1 MTKSLSKETTCCFNR
16 ASPSNKD
23 GFELSS
29 DCGPAMTDNF
39 IAFFY
44 RERLLVA
51 VVSMLIVASG
61 ILALARLNVDAFP
74 DVTPVQVEIDTD
86 AQGLAPQEVEQL
98 ITFPIENVMNGLSGV
113 VRVLSISKFG
123 LSVVTVYFR
132 DDIDIYF
139 ARQQVFEQLSLAKDR
154 IPAGFEPTMGPITT
168 GTGQIYL
175 YEIVG
180 RGKSNQELRTIQD
193 WIVKLQLRTVS
204 GVADV
209 LSFGGEVKQYQ
220 VIVDQQ
226 ALVNYNIPLKQLFS
240 TIQANNQNTGANFI
254 EHGDDQYIVR
264 GLGLVKDVE
273 DIKNMV
279 LDSRSGTPIRV
290 SDVAR
295 VEIGNEIRQGA
306 VTQDGRG
313 EVVTGIVLK
322 RINENTKQVIE
333 RIKEKVAEINKAL
346 PEGVSIVDY
355 YDQSELVDNSIHTV
369 VESLIEG
376 EALVLVILVLL
387 LGDFRSSLI
396 TAAAIPFCM
405 LVAFILM
412 WYSGLSANLT
422 SLGGLAISIGMM
434 VDATVVMVENIY
446 RHLEEHS
453 EHSTREAIL
462 VAAQEI
468 GRPMF
473 FAILIII
480 AVFLPVFTLQG
491 IEGKL
496 FKPLAYAVTFSM
508 IGSMLMALCIA
519 PMLCALW
526 LRLKKGEVRTNPI
539 IGFFKAI
546 YVPVLKWTIDHRYV
560 TLLVAAALIAW
571 SVAEG
576 FILGSEFLPTID
588 EGNMLVRATMPA
600 SISLSRAIEVSSQIE
615 KSLREFPEVETVVA
629 KIGRAELG
637 GDPESVSNDELYVRL
652 KRKGE
657 WTTATTKDELVD
669 AMRQRVEGFPGV
681 RFNFSQVIQ
690 TRNDELISGINAQ
703 IAVKVFGEDQDTLR
717 KLAEGIRDAISRVGG
732 VEDLAVEQSAGEE
745 HLEIVLDRDKL
756 ARYGLNITDVLDV
769 AKIAIGGDEATDV
782 LEGQRRFAIFV
793 RLNET
798 FRNQVEKLNDILVAA
813 PVGGRI
819 PLGQLATFRL
829 STGDSVVSRENSL
842 RRVVVMCNVKGR
854 DIGSFVHEAQAIVA
868 RDVQTPPGYFIT
880 WGGQFENEQQAVRRL
895 LIAIPI
901 SLLLVF
907 VLIYACFNS
916 LRNTLTIIFNIPIAL
931 VGSTTFLLISG
942 FPLSVPAIVGFIA
955 VFGIAVQNGMVM
967 VSYINKLRN
976 LGMDLHDAVIT
987 GASVRLRAELLS
999 ALIGSI
1005 SLIPFIISSGTGA
1018 EIEKPLAIVVVG
1030 GLVTRPIKI
1039 VILPMVYEWVERR
1052 AARRA
1057 ESATE

>member
-1 MTKSLSKETTCCFNR
+1 
-16 ASPSNKD
+16 
-23 GFELSS
+23 
-29 DCGPAMTDNF
+29 MTDNF

-51 VVSMLIVASG
+51 VVSMLIVAGG
-61 ILALARLNVDAFP
+61 ILALRRLNVDAFP
-74 DVTPVQVEIDTD
+74 DVTPVQVEIDTE
-86 AQGLAPQEVEQL
+86 AEGLAPEEIERQ
-98 ITFPIENVMNGLSGV
+98 ITFPIENEMNGIAGV
-113 VRVLSISKFG
+113 TRVQSESKFG
-123 LSVVTVYFR
+123 LSVVTVYFT
-132 DDIDIYF
+132 DDTDIYF
-139 ARQQVFEQLSLAKDR
+139 ARQQVFERLSAAKDS
-154 IPAGFEPTMGPITT
+154 IPSGFEPQMGPITT

-175 YEIVG
+175 YQIVG
-180 RGKSNQELRTIQD
+180 HGQSNQELRTIQD
-193 WIVKLQLRTVS
+193 WIVKLQLRTVP

-209 LSFGGEVKQYQ
+209 LSFGGDVKQYQ

-226 ALVNYNIPLKQLFS
+226 ALVSYNITLKSLFEA
-240 TIQANNQNTGANFI
+240 IQNNNQNTGANFI
-254 EHGDDQYIVR
+254 EHGDEQYVVR
-264 GLGLVKDVE
+264 GLGLVKDVA
-273 DIKNMV
+273 DIGNIV
-279 LDSRSGTPIRV
+279 LDSRNGTPIRV

-306 VTQDGRG
+306 VTKDGQG

-333 RIKEKVAEINKAL
+333 RVKEKVAEINKAL
-346 PEGVSIVDY
+346 PPGVTIVDY
-355 YDQSELVDNSIHTV
+355 YDQAELVDNSIHTV

-376 EALVLVILVLL
+376 EVLVLIILVLL
-387 LGDFRSSLI
+387 LGNFRSSFI

-412 WYSGLSANLT
+412 WYEGLSANLM

-446 RHLEEHS
+446 RHLEEHR

-508 IGSMLMALCIA
+508 IGSMLMALCVA

-526 LRLKKGEVRTNPI
+526 LRLKKGEVQTNPI
-539 IGFFKAI
+539 IRFFKGI
-546 YVPVLKWTIDHRYV
+546 YVPVLKWAIRHRYLAL
-560 TLLVAAALIAW
+560 TIAGLLLVW
-571 SVAEG
+571 SVVDV

-600 SISLSRAIEVSSQIE
+600 SISLPRAIEVSTQIE
-615 KSLREFPEVETVVA
+615 KELRQFPEVETVVA

-652 KRKGE
+652 KPKNQ
-657 WTTATTKDELVD
+657 WTTARTKDELVD
-669 AMRQRVEGFPGV
+669 AMRSRVESMPGV
-681 RFNFSQVIQ
+681 KFNFSQVIQ

-703 IAVKVFGEDQDTLR
+703 IAVKVFGEDQETLR
-717 KLAEGIRDAISRVGG
+717 KVGDNIREAMSHVRG
-732 VEDLAVEQSAGEE
+732 VEDLAVEQVAGEE
-745 HLEIVLDRDKL
+745 HLEVDVDRDKI
-756 ARYGLNITDVLDV
+756 ARYGLNIADVLEV
-769 AKIAIGGDEATDV
+769 TKIAVGGDSATDV

-793 RLNET
+793 RLKEDY
-798 FRNQVEKLNDILVAA
+798 RNQVEKLADILVAA

-819 PLGQLATFRL
+819 PLGQLATFTL
-829 STGDSVVSRENSL
+829 SSGDSVIDRENSL

-854 DIGSFVHEAQAIVA
+854 DIGSFVRDAQQAVA
-868 RDVQTPPGYFIT
+868 SQVVMPPGYFIT
-880 WGGQFENEQQAVRRL
+880 WGGQFENAQQAERRL

-907 VLIYACFNS
+907 VLIYSCFSS

-942 FPLSVPAIVGFIA
+942 FPLSVPALVGFIA
-955 VFGIAVQNGMVM
+955 VFGVAVQNGMVM

-976 LGMDLHDAVIT
+976 RGMELHDAVIT

-1039 VILPMVYEWVERR
+1039 V
-1052 AARRA
+1052 
-1057 ESATE
+1057 

>member
-1 MTKSLSKETTCCFNR
+1 
-16 ASPSNKD
+16 
-23 GFELSS
+23 
-29 DCGPAMTDNF
+29 MTDNF

-51 VVSMLIVASG
+51 VVSLLIVAGG
-61 ILALARLNVDAFP
+61 IFALSKLNVDAFP

-86 AQGLAPQEVEQL
+86 AEGLAPQEVEQL

-113 VRVLSISKFG
+113 ERVLSISKFG

-193 WIVKLQLRTVS
+193 WIVKLQLRTVP

-209 LSFGGEVKQYQ
+209 LSFGGDVKQYQ

-226 ALVNYNIPLKQLFS
+226 ALVNYNIPLKTLFS

-264 GLGLVKDVE
+264 GLGLVKDVQ
-273 DIKNMV
+273 DIKNIV
-279 LDSRSGTPIRV
+279 LDSRNGTPIRV

-306 VTQDGRG
+306 VTQDGNG

-322 RINENTKQVIE
+322 RINENTKQVID

-346 PEGVSIVDY
+346 PEGVRIIDY

-376 EALVLVILVLL
+376 EALVLLILVLL

-446 RHLEEHS
+446 RHLEEHR

-539 IGFFKAI
+539 IGFIKSI
-546 YVPVLKWTIDHRYV
+546 YVPVLKTAIAHNYATI
-560 TLLVAAALIAW
+560 TIAALLILL
-571 SVAEG
+571 SVADV

-600 SISLSRAIEVSSQIE
+600 SISLSRAIEVSTQIE
-615 KSLREFPEVETVVA
+615 KTLREFPEVETVVA

-652 KRKGE
+652 KPKGK
-657 WTTATTKDELVD
+657 WTTASTKDELVD
-669 AMRQRVEGFPGV
+669 AMRRRVEGFPGV
-681 RFNFSQVIQ
+681 KFNFSQVIQ

-703 IAVKVFGEDQDTLR
+703 IAVKVFGEDQDTLHR
-717 KLAEGIRDAISRVGG
+717 LADEIRDAMSKVRG
-732 VEDLAVEQSAGEE
+732 VEDLAVEQVAGEE
-745 HLEIVLDRDKL
+745 HLEIALDRDKL
-756 ARYGLNITDVLDV
+756 ARYGLNIQDVLDV

-793 RLNET
+793 RLSEN
-798 FRNQVEKLNDILVAA
+798 FRNQVDKLNDILVAA

-819 PLGQLATFRL
+819 PLGQLATFKL

-854 DIGSFVHEAQAIVA
+854 DIGSFVHDAQAFVA
-868 RDVQTPPGYFIT
+868 SDVQTPPGYFVT

-907 VLIYACFNS
+907 ILIYSCFNS

-955 VFGIAVQNGMVM
+955 VFGVAVQNGMVM
-967 VSYINKLRN
+967 VSYINKLRDG
-976 LGMDLHDAVIT
+976 GMGLHDAVIT

-1057 ESATE
+1057 EVSTE

>member
-1 MTKSLSKETTCCFNR
+1 M
-16 ASPSNKD
+16 
-23 GFELSS
+23 
-29 DCGPAMTDNF
+29 
-39 IAFFY
+39 
-44 RERLLVA
+44 
-51 VVSMLIVASG
+51 
-61 ILALARLNVDAFP
+61 
-74 DVTPVQVEIDTD
+74 
-86 AQGLAPQEVEQL
+86 
-98 ITFPIENVMNGLSGV
+98 
-113 VRVLSISKFG
+113 
-123 LSVVTVYFR
+123 
-132 DDIDIYF
+132 
-139 ARQQVFEQLSLAKDR
+139 
-154 IPAGFEPTMGPITT
+154 
-168 GTGQIYL
+168 
-175 YEIVG
+175 
-180 RGKSNQELRTIQD
+180 
-193 WIVKLQLRTVS
+193 
-204 GVADV
+204 
-209 LSFGGEVKQYQ
+209 
-220 VIVDQQ
+220 
-226 ALVNYNIPLKQLFS
+226 
-240 TIQANNQNTGANFI
+240 
-254 EHGDDQYIVR
+254 
-264 GLGLVKDVE
+264 
-273 DIKNMV
+273 

-290 SDVAR
+290 SDVAS

-306 VTQDGRG
+306 VTKDGQG
-313 EVVTGIVLK
+313 EIVTGIVLK

-333 RIKEKVAEINKAL
+333 RVKEKVAEINKAL

-376 EALVLVILVLL
+376 EALVLLILLLL

-412 WYSGLSANLT
+412 WYSGISANLT

-446 RHLEEHS
+446 RHLEEHR

-473 FAILIII
+473 FAILIIV

-519 PMLCALW
+519 PMLCAMW
-526 LRLKKGEVRTNPI
+526 LRLKRGEPRANPI
-539 IGFFKAI
+539 IKFIKGI
-546 YVPVLKWTIDHRYV
+546 YVPVLKWTIAHRYV
-560 TLLVAAALIAW
+560 TILIAIGLIAW

-600 SISLSRAIEVSSQIE
+600 SISLARAIEVSSQIE

-637 GDPESVSNDELYVRL
+637 GDPESVSNDEMYVRL
-652 KRKGE
+652 KPKGQ
-657 WTTATTKDELVD
+657 WTTAKTKDELVD
-669 AMRQRVEGFPGV
+669 AMRRRVEGFPGV
-681 RFNFSQVIQ
+681 KFNFSQVIQ

-703 IAVKVFGEDQDTLR
+703 IAVKVFGEDQETLTHV
-717 KLAEGIRDAISRVGG
+717 AEAIRQAMSGIRG
-732 VEDLAVEQSAGEE
+732 VEDLAVEQVAGEE
-745 HLEIVLDRDKL
+745 HLEIALDRDQM
-756 ARYGLNITDVLDV
+756 ARYGLNIADVLEV
-769 AKIAIGGDEATDV
+769 VKIAIGGDEATDV

-793 RLNET
+793 RLQED
-798 FRNQVEKLNDILVAA
+798 FRNQVEKLNNILIAA
-813 PVGGRI
+813 PVGGRV
-819 PLGQLATFRL
+819 PLGQLARLRL
-829 STGDSVVSRENSL
+829 SSGESIVSRENSL
-842 RRVVVMCNVKGR
+842 RRIVVMCNVKGR
-854 DIGSFVHEAQAIVA
+854 DIGSFVHDAQQMVA
-868 RDVQTPPGYFIT
+868 NQVKTPPGYFIT

-955 VFGIAVQNGMVM
+955 VFGVAVQNGMVM
-967 VSYINKLRN
+967 VSYINKLRDG
-976 LGMDLHDAVIT
+976 GMSLNAAVIT

-1030 GLVTRPIKI
+1030 GLVTRPLKI

-1057 ESATE
+1057 EDTAE

>member
-1 MTKSLSKETTCCFNR
+1 
-16 ASPSNKD
+16 
-23 GFELSS
+23 
-29 DCGPAMTDNF
+29 MTDNF

-51 VVSMLIVASG
+51 VVSMLIVAGG
-61 ILALARLNVDAFP
+61 ILALRRLNVDAFP
-74 DVTPVQVEIDTD
+74 DVTPVQVEIDTE
-86 AQGLAPQEVEQL
+86 AEGLAPEEIERQ
-98 ITFPIENVMNGLSGV
+98 ITFPIENEMNGIAGV
-113 VRVLSISKFG
+113 TRVLSESKFG
-123 LSVVTVYFR
+123 LSVVTVYFT
-132 DDIDIYF
+132 DDTDIYF
-139 ARQQVFEQLSLAKDR
+139 ARAQVFERLSAAKDS
-154 IPAGFEPTMGPITT
+154 IPAGFEPQMGPITT

-175 YEIVG
+175 YQIVG
-180 RGKSNQELRTIQD
+180 HGQSNQELRTIQD
-193 WIVKLQLRTVS
+193 WIVKLQLRTVP

-209 LSFGGEVKQYQ
+209 LSFGGDVKQYQ

-226 ALVNYNIPLKQLFS
+226 AMVSYNITLKSLFEA
-240 TIQANNQNTGANFI
+240 IQNNNQNTGANFI
-254 EHGDDQYIVR
+254 EHGDEQYVVR

-273 DIKNMV
+273 DIGNIV
-279 LDSRSGTPIRV
+279 LDSRNGTPIKV

-306 VTQDGRG
+306 VTKDGQG

-333 RIKEKVAEINKAL
+333 RVKEKVAEINKAL
-346 PEGVSIVDY
+346 PPGVSIVDY
-355 YDQSELVDNSIHTV
+355 YDQAELVDNSVHTV

-376 EALVLVILVLL
+376 EVLVLIILVLL
-387 LGDFRSSLI
+387 LGNFRSSFI

-412 WYSGLSANLT
+412 WYEGLSANLM

-446 RHLEEHS
+446 RHLEEHR

-526 LRLKKGEVRTNPI
+526 LRLKKGEARPNPI
-539 IGFFKAI
+539 IRFFKGI
-546 YVPVLKWTIDHRYV
+546 YVPVLQWAIRHRYL
-560 TLLVAAALIAW
+560 TLAIAGLLLVW
-571 SVAEG
+571 SFADI

-600 SISLSRAIEVSSQIE
+600 SISLPRAIDISTQIE
-615 KSLREFPEVETVVA
+615 KTLRQFPEVETVVA

-652 KRKGE
+652 KPKSQ
-657 WTTATTKDELVD
+657 WTTAKTKDELVD
-669 AMRQRVEGFPGV
+669 AMRSKVESMPGV
-681 RFNFSQVIQ
+681 KFNFSQVIQ

-703 IAVKVFGEDQDTLR
+703 IAVKIFGEDQDTLR
-717 KLAEGIRDAISRVGG
+717 KLADGVHDAMSHIRG
-732 VEDLAVEQSAGEE
+732 VEDLAVEQVAGEE
-745 HLEIVLDRDKL
+745 HLEVDIDRDKI
-756 ARYGLNITDVLDV
+756 ARYGLNIADVLEGI
-769 AKIAIGGDEATDV
+769 KIAIGGDEATQV

-793 RLNET
+793 RLKEDY
-798 FRNQVEKLNDILVAA
+798 RNQVDKLGDILIAA

-819 PLGQLATFRL
+819 PLGQLATFKL
-829 STGDSVVSRENSL
+829 SSGDSVIDRENSL

-854 DIGSFVHEAQAIVA
+854 DIGSFVRDAQQAVGLQ
-868 RDVQTPPGYFIT
+868 VTTPPGYFIT
-880 WGGQFENEQQAVRRL
+880 WGGQFENAQQAERRL

-907 VLIYACFNS
+907 VLIYSCFSS

-955 VFGIAVQNGMVM
+955 VFGVAVQNGMVM
-967 VSYINKLRN
+967 VSYINKLRDR
-976 LGMDLHDAVIT
+976 GMELREAVIT

-1052 AARRA
+1052 AARIA
-1057 ESATE
+1057 EPAAETAEA

>member
-1 MTKSLSKETTCCFNR
+1 
-16 ASPSNKD
+16 
-23 GFELSS
+23 
-29 DCGPAMTDNF
+29 MTDNF

-51 VVSMLIVASG
+51 VVSMLIMAGG
-61 ILALARLNVDAFP
+61 ILALSRLNVDAFP
-74 DVTPVQVEIDTD
+74 DVTPVQVEIDTEG
-86 AQGLAPQEVEQL
+86 QGLAPQEVEQL
-98 ITFPIENVMNGLSGV
+98 ITFPIENVMNGIPGV
-113 VRVLSISKFG
+113 VRVQSISKFG

-132 DDIDIYF
+132 DDVDVYF
-139 ARQQVFEQLSLAKDR
+139 ARQQVFERLSLAKDR
-154 IPAGFEPTMGPITT
+154 IPAGFEPGMGPITT
-168 GTGQIYL
+168 GTGQVYL
-175 YEIVG
+175 YQIVG
-180 RGKSNQELRTIQD
+180 KGKSIQELRTIQD
-193 WIVKLQLRTVS
+193 WIVKLQLRTVP

-209 LSFGGEVKQYQ
+209 LSFGGDVKQYH
-220 VIVDQQ
+220 VTVDQQ
-226 ALVNYNIPLKQLFS
+226 ALVNYNIPLKTLFEA
-240 TIQANNQNTGANFI
+240 IQNNNQNAGANFI
-254 EHGDDQYIVR
+254 EHGDEQYVVR
-264 GLGLVKDVE
+264 GLGLVKDIE
-273 DIKNMV
+273 DIKNIV
-279 LDSRSGTPIRV
+279 LDSRNGTPIRV
-290 SDVAR
+290 SDVAQ
-295 VEIGNEIRQGA
+295 VEVGNELRQGA
-306 VTQDGRG
+306 VTKDGQG

-333 RIKEKVAEINKAL
+333 RIKDKVSQINKAL

-369 VESLIEG
+369 VKSLIEG
-376 EALVLVILVLL
+376 EVLVLLILFLL
-387 LGDFRSSLI
+387 LGDFRGSLI

-446 RHLEEHS
+446 RHLEEHR
-453 EHSTREAIL
+453 EHSMREAIL

-473 FAILIII
+473 FAILIVI

-491 IEGKL
+491 VEGKL

-508 IGSMLMALCIA
+508 IGSMLMALCVA

-526 LRLKKGEVRTNPI
+526 LKLKKGDVRTNPI
-539 IGFFKAI
+539 VGFFKGI
-546 YVPVLKWTIDHRYV
+546 YVPVLKWTIAHRYL
-560 TLLVAAALIAW
+560 TLVLAGALLTW
-571 SVAEG
+571 SVAEV

-600 SISLSRAIEVSSQIE
+600 SISLPRAIEVSTQIE
-615 KSLREFPEVETVVA
+615 KSLSEFPEVETVVA

-637 GDPESVSNDELYVRL
+637 GDPESVSNDEMYVRL
-652 KRKGE
+652 KPKDQ
-657 WTTATTKDELVD
+657 WTTAKTKDELVD
-669 AMRQRVEGFPGV
+669 AMRHRVEGFPGV
-681 RFNFSQVIQ
+681 EFNFSQVIQ
-690 TRNDELISGINAQ
+690 TRNDELLSGINAQ
-703 IAVKVFGEDQDTLR
+703 IAVKVFGEDQDTLMR
-717 KLAEGIRDAISRVGG
+717 VADGIREAMSHVRG
-732 VEDLAVEQSAGEE
+732 VKDLAVEQVEGEE
-745 HLEIVLDRDKL
+745 HLEISLDRDKL
-756 ARYGLNITDVLDV
+756 ARYGLNIADVLEV

-782 LEGQRRFAIFV
+782 LEGQRHFAIFV
-793 RLNET
+793 RLKQDY
-798 FRNQVEKLNDILVAA
+798 RNQVQKLNDILISA
-813 PVGGRI
+813 PVGGSL
-819 PLGQLATFRL
+819 PLGQLGTFKL
-829 STGDSVVSRENSL
+829 SSGDAVVSREDAL
-842 RRVVVMCNVKGR
+842 RRVVVKCNVTGR
-854 DIGSFVHEAQAIVA
+854 DIGGFVHEAQAAVA
-868 RDVQTPPGYFIT
+868 NRVKTPPGYFIT
-880 WGGQFENEQQAVRRL
+880 WGGQFENAQQATRRL

-907 VLIYACFNS
+907 VLIYACFSS

-967 VSYINKLRN
+967 VSYINKLRAKGVE
-976 LGMDLHDAVIT
+976 LQEAVIT

-1039 VILPMVYEWVERR
+1039 VMLPMVYEWVERR
-1052 AARRA
+1052 AERRA
-1057 ESATE
+1057 ARTAEQLIS

>member
-1 MTKSLSKETTCCFNR
+1 
-16 ASPSNKD
+16 
-23 GFELSS
+23 
-29 DCGPAMTDNF
+29 MTDNF

-51 VVSMLIVASG
+51 VVSMLIVAGG
-61 ILALARLNVDAFP
+61 ILALRRLNVDAFP
-74 DVTPVQVEIDTD
+74 DVTPVQVEIDTE
-86 AQGLAPQEVEQL
+86 AEGLAPEEIEQQ
-98 ITFPIENVMNGLSGV
+98 ITFPIENEMNGIAGV
-113 VRVLSISKFG
+113 TRVQSESKFG
-123 LSVVTVYFR
+123 LSVVTVYFT
-132 DDIDIYF
+132 DDTDIYF
-139 ARQQVFEQLSLAKDR
+139 ARQQVFERLSAAKDS
-154 IPAGFEPTMGPITT
+154 IPSGFEPQMGPITT

-175 YEIVG
+175 YQIVG
-180 RGKSNQELRTIQD
+180 HGQSNQELRTIQD
-193 WIVKLQLRTVS
+193 WIVKLQLRTVP

-209 LSFGGEVKQYQ
+209 LSFGGDVKQYQ
-220 VIVDQQ
+220 VIVDQP
-226 ALVNYNIPLKQLFS
+226 ALVSYNITLKTLFEA
-240 TIQANNQNTGANFI
+240 IQSNNQNTGANFI
-254 EHGDDQYIVR
+254 EHGDQQYVVR
-264 GLGLVKDVE
+264 GLGLVKDVA
-273 DIKNMV
+273 DIGNIV
-279 LDSRSGTPIRV
+279 LDSRKGTPIRV

-306 VTQDGRG
+306 VTKDGQG

-333 RIKEKVAEINKAL
+333 RVKEKVAEINKAL
-346 PEGVSIVDY
+346 PPGVTIVDY
-355 YDQSELVDNSIHTV
+355 YDQAELVDNSVHTV

-376 EALVLVILVLL
+376 EVLVLVILLLL
-387 LGDFRSSLI
+387 LGNFRSSFI

-412 WYSGLSANLT
+412 WYEGLSANLM

-446 RHLEEHS
+446 RHLEEHR

-539 IGFFKAI
+539 IGFFKGI
-546 YVPVLKWTIDHRYV
+546 YVPVLKWAIRHRYLALAFAGL
-560 TLLVAAALIAW
+560 LLVW
-571 SVAEG
+571 SVADI

-600 SISLSRAIEVSSQIE
+600 SISLPRAIEVSSQIE
-615 KSLREFPEVETVVA
+615 KTLRQFPEVETVVA

-652 KRKGE
+652 KPKNQ
-657 WTTATTKDELVD
+657 WTTARTKDELVD
-669 AMRQRVEGFPGV
+669 AMRSRVETMPGV
-681 RFNFSQVIQ
+681 KFNFSQVIQ

-703 IAVKVFGEDQDTLR
+703 IAVKIFGEDQETLR
-717 KLAEGIRDAISRVGG
+717 KLAENIRAAMANIRG
-732 VEDLAVEQSAGEE
+732 VEDLAVEQVAGEE
-745 HLEIVLDRDKL
+745 HLEIDIDRDTI
-756 ARYGLNITDVLDV
+756 ARYGLNIADVLEV
-769 AKIAIGGDEATDV
+769 TKIAIGGDSATDV

-793 RLNET
+793 RLQDDY
-798 FRNQVEKLNDILVAA
+798 RNQVDKLAGILVAA

-819 PLGQLATFRL
+819 PLGELATFKL
-829 STGDSVVSRENSL
+829 SSGDSVIDRENSL

-854 DIGSFVHEAQAIVA
+854 DIGSFVRDAQQAVA
-868 RDVQTPPGYFIT
+868 LQVTTPAGYFIT
-880 WGGQFENEQQAVRRL
+880 WGGQFENAQQAERRL

-907 VLIYACFNS
+907 VLIYACFGS

-955 VFGIAVQNGMVM
+955 VFGVAVQNGMVM
-967 VSYINKLRN
+967 VSYINKLRSR
-976 LGMDLHDAVIT
+976 GMELREAVIT

-1030 GLVTRPIKI
+1030 GLLTRPIKI

-1052 AARRA
+1052 AARSEELELEA
-1057 ESATE
+1057 EA

>member
-1 MTKSLSKETTCCFNR
+1 
-16 ASPSNKD
+16 
-23 GFELSS
+23 
-29 DCGPAMTDNF
+29 MTDNF

-51 VVSMLIVASG
+51 VVSMLIVAGG
-61 ILALARLNVDAFP
+61 ILALRRLNVDAFP

-86 AQGLAPQEVEQL
+86 SQGLAPQEVEQL
-98 ITFPIENVMNGLSGV
+98 ITFPIENVMNGISGV
-113 VRVLSISKFG
+113 TRVESISKFG
-123 LSVVTVYFR
+123 LSVVTVYFS
-132 DDIDIYF
+132 DDTDIYF
-139 ARQQVFEQLSLAKDR
+139 ARQQVFERLADAKDH
-154 IPAGFEPTMGPITT
+154 IPAGFEPQMGPITT

-175 YEIVG
+175 YQIVG
-180 RGKSNQELRTIQD
+180 RGKSNQELRTLQD
-193 WIVKLQLRTVS
+193 WVVKLQLRTVP

-209 LSFGGEVKQYQ
+209 LDFGGDVKQYH
-220 VIVDQQ
+220 VIADQQ
-226 ALVNYNIPLKQLFS
+226 ALVNYNIPLKSLFDA
-240 TIQANNQNTGANFI
+240 IQNNNQNTGANFI
-254 EHGDDQYIVR
+254 EHGDEQYVVR
-264 GLGLVKDVE
+264 GIGLVKDIE
-273 DIKNMV
+273 DIKNIV
-279 LDSRSGTPIRV
+279 LDSRGGTPIRV
-290 SDVAR
+290 SDVAK
-295 VEIGNEIRQGA
+295 VEIGSELRQGA
-306 VTQDGRG
+306 VTKDGKG

-322 RINENTKQVIE
+322 RVNENTKQVIE
-333 RIKEKVAEINKAL
+333 RIKEKVVEINKAL
-346 PEGVSIVDY
+346 PEGVQIVDF
-355 YDQSELVDNSIHTV
+355 YDQAELVDNSIRTV

-376 EALVLVILVLL
+376 EALVLLILVLL

-412 WYSGLSANLT
+412 WYSGLSANLM

-446 RHLEEHS
+446 RHLEEHR
-453 EHSTREAIL
+453 EHSTRAAIL

-508 IGSMLMALCIA
+508 IGSMVMALGIA

-526 LRLKKGEVRTNPI
+526 LRLKRGEVRQNRI
-539 IGFFKAI
+539 IGFFKGI
-546 YVPVLKWTIDHRYV
+546 YVPVLKWAIRHRYIALTIAV
-560 TLLVAAALIAW
+560 LLLVWTAAD
-571 SVAEG
+571 
-576 FILGSEFLPTID
+576 FYILGSEFLPTID

-600 SISLSRAIEVSSQIE
+600 SISLTRAMDVSAQIE
-615 KSLREFPEVETVVA
+615 KKLLEFPEVETVVA
-629 KIGRAELG
+629 KIGRADLG

-652 KRKGE
+652 KPKSQ
-657 WTTATTKDELVD
+657 WTTAKTKDELVD
-669 AMRQRVEGFPGV
+669 AMRHRVEGFPGV
-681 RFNFSQVIQ
+681 QFNFSQVIQ

-703 IAVKVFGEDQDTLR
+703 IAVKIFGEDQE
-717 KLAEGIRDAISRVGG
+717 KLHDVAEQIREAMSHTRG
-732 VEDLAVEQSAGEE
+732 VEDLAVEQVAGEE
-745 HLEIVLDRDKL
+745 HLEIELDRDQI
-756 ARYGLNITDVLDV
+756 ARYGLNIADVLEV
-769 AKIAIGGDEATDV
+769 VKIAIGGDEATDV

-793 RLNET
+793 RLKEDY
-798 FRNQVEKLNDILVAA
+798 RNQVDKLKDILIAA

-819 PLGQLATFRL
+819 PLGQLATLKL
-829 STGDSVVSRENSL
+829 SSGDSVIDRENSL
-842 RRVVVMCNVKGR
+842 RRIVVKCNVKGR
-854 DIGSFVHEAQAIVA
+854 DIGGFVHDAQALVA
-868 RDVQTPPGYFIT
+868 AQVKLPPGYFIT
-880 WGGQFENEQQAVRRL
+880 WGGQFENAQQASRRL

-901 SLLLVF
+901 ALLLVF
-907 VLIYACFNS
+907 VLIYACFGS
-916 LRNTLTIIFNIPIAL
+916 LRNTLTIIFNIPIAM
-931 VGSTTFLLISG
+931 VGSTAFLLISG
-942 FPLSVPAIVGFIA
+942 FPLSVPALVGFIA

-967 VSYINKLRN
+967 VSYINKLRDK
-976 LGMDLHDAVIT
+976 GMELHEAVIT

-1039 VILPMVYEWVERR
+1039 VILPMVYEWVERG

-1057 ESATE
+1057 ARQNAQSAEAALE

>member
-1 MTKSLSKETTCCFNR
+1 
-16 ASPSNKD
+16 
-23 GFELSS
+23 
-29 DCGPAMTDNF
+29 MTDNL

-44 RERLLVA
+44 RERLIVT
-51 VVSMLIVASG
+51 VVTMLIIAGG
-61 ILALARLNVDAFP
+61 ILALERLNVDAFP
-74 DVTPVQVEIDTD
+74 DVTPVQVEIDTE
-86 AQGLAPQEVEQL
+86 AQGMAPQEVEQL
-98 ITFPIENVMNGLSGV
+98 ITFPIENEMNGISGV
-113 VRVLSISKFG
+113 VRVESESKFG
-123 LSVVTVYFR
+123 LSVVTCFFS
-132 DDIDIYF
+132 DDTDIYF
-139 ARQQVFEQLSLAKDR
+139 ARQQVFERLSSAKEH
-154 IPAGFEPTMGPITT
+154 IPEGFEPEMGPITT

-175 YEIVG
+175 YQIVG
-180 RGKSNQELRTIQD
+180 KGLSNQELRTIQD
-193 WIVKLQLRTVS
+193 WVVKLQLRTVT

-209 LSFGGEVKQYQ
+209 LSFGGDVKQYQ

-226 ALVNYNIPLKQLFS
+226 ALVNYNITLKALFEA
-240 TIQANNQNTGANFI
+240 IQANNQNTGANFI
-254 EHGDDQYIVR
+254 EHGDQQYVVR
-264 GLGLVKDVE
+264 GLGLVKDIA
-273 DIKNMV
+273 DINNIV
-279 LDSRSGTPIRV
+279 LDSRNGTPIRV
-290 SDVAR
+290 SDVAT
-295 VEIGNEIRQGA
+295 VQVGNEIRQGA
-306 VTQDGRG
+306 VTKDGQG

-333 RIKEKVAEINKAL
+333 RIKEKVTEINKTL
-346 PEGVSIVDY
+346 PPGVTIVDF
-355 YDQSELVDNSIHTV
+355 YDQAELVDNSVHTV

-376 EALVLVILVLL
+376 ELLVLVILVLL

-412 WYSGLSANLT
+412 WYAGVSANLT

-446 RHLEEHS
+446 RHLEEHR
-453 EHSTREAIL
+453 EHSMQAAIL

-473 FAILIII
+473 FAILIVI

-496 FKPLAYAVTFSM
+496 FKPLAYAVVFSM

-526 LRLKKGEVRTNPI
+526 LRLKKGKVRSNPI
-539 IGFFKAI
+539 IGFFKRI
-546 YVPVLKWTIDHRYV
+546 YIPVLKWAIAHRYIAL
-560 TLLVAAALIAW
+560 TIAAGLIVW
-571 SVAEG
+571 SVADVY
-576 FILGSEFLPTID
+576 ILGSEFLPTID

-600 SISLSRAIEVSSQIE
+600 SISLPRAIEISTQIE
-615 KSLREFPEVETVVA
+615 KTLKEFPEVETVVA

-652 KRKGE
+652 KPKSQ
-657 WTTATTKDELVD
+657 WTTAKTKDALVD
-669 AMRQRVEGFPGV
+669 AMRRRVEGFPGV
-681 RFNFSQVIQ
+681 EFNFSQVIE

-703 IAVKVFGEDQDTLR
+703 IAVKIFGEEQDTLR
-717 KLAEGIRDAISRVGG
+717 QVADQVRDAMSNVRG
-732 VEDLAVEQSAGEE
+732 VKDLAVEQVAGEE
-745 HLEIVLDRDKL
+745 HLEIELDRDQI
-756 ARYGLNITDVLDV
+756 ARYGLNISDVLEV

-793 RLNET
+793 RLKEDY
-798 FRNQVEKLNDILVAA
+798 RKEVEKLSDILIAA

-819 PLGQLATFRL
+819 PLGQIAKFHL
-829 STGDSVVSRENSL
+829 SSGDAVVSRENSL
-842 RRVVVMCNVKGR
+842 RRVVVMCNVNGR
-854 DIGSFVHEAQAIVA
+854 DIGSFVHDAQNAVA
-868 RDVQTPPGYFIT
+868 AKVKMPTGYFIT
-880 WGGQFENEQQAVRRL
+880 WGGQFENQQKAVRRL

-907 VLIYACFNS
+907 FLIYSCFNS
-916 LRNTLTIIFNIPIAL
+916 LRNTLTIIFNIPIAM
-931 VGSTTFLLISG
+931 VGSTMFLLISG

-955 VFGIAVQNGMVM
+955 VFGVAVQNGMVM
-967 VSYINKLRN
+967 VSYINKLRS
-976 LGMDLHDAVIT
+976 LGMGLDEAVIK

-1005 SLIPFIISSGTGA
+1005 SLVPFIISSGTGA

-1039 VILPMVYEWVERR
+1039 VILPMVYQWVESR
-1052 AARRA
+1052 AARRKSLPVS
-1057 ESATE
+1057 ESPIDDEPPVESESP

>member
-1 MTKSLSKETTCCFNR
+1 MI
-16 ASPSNKD
+16 
-23 GFELSS
+23 
-29 DCGPAMTDNF
+29 DNL

-51 VVSMLIVASG
+51 VVSMLIVG
-61 ILALARLNVDAFP
+61 GGVVALRNLNVDAFP
-74 DVTPVQVEIDTD
+74 DVTPVQVEIDTE

-98 ITFPIENVMNGLSGV
+98 ITFPIENVMNGISGV
-113 VRVLSISKFG
+113 VRVQSVSKFG

-139 ARQQVFEQLSLAKDR
+139 GRQQVFERLALAKDR
-154 IPAGFEPTMGPITT
+154 VPAGFEPEMGPITT

-175 YEIVG
+175 YEITG
-180 RGKSNQELRTIQD
+180 RGKTIQELRTIQD
-193 WIVKLQLRTVS
+193 WIVKLQLRTVP

-209 LSFGGEVKQYQ
+209 LSFGGQVKQYH

-226 ALVNYNIPLKQLFS
+226 ALVNYNIPIKSIFEA
-240 TIQANNQNTGANFI
+240 IQANNQNTGANFI

-273 DIKNMV
+273 DIKNVV
-279 LDSRSGTPIRV
+279 LDSRNGTPIRV
-290 SDVAR
+290 SDVAS
-295 VEIGNEIRQGA
+295 VEIGSEIRQGA
-306 VTQDGRG
+306 VTKDGNG

-333 RIKEKVAEINKAL
+333 RIKEKVVEINKAL
-346 PEGVSIVDY
+346 PEGVSVVDY
-355 YDQSELVDNSIHTV
+355 YDQSELVDHSIHTV

-376 EALVLVILVLL
+376 EALVLLILVLL

-446 RHLEEHS
+446 RHLEEHR
-453 EHSTREAIL
+453 EHSMREAIL

-473 FAILIII
+473 FAILIVI

-491 IEGKL
+491 VEGKL

-526 LRLKKGEVRTNPI
+526 LRLKKGEPRKNPI
-539 IGFFKAI
+539 IGFFKGI
-546 YVPVLKWTIDHRYV
+546 YVPVLKWTIAHRYITILIAV
-560 TLLVAAALIAW
+560 ALIAW

-600 SISLSRAIEVSSQIE
+600 SISLSRAIEVSTQIE
-615 KSLREFPEVETVVA
+615 RAFKEFPEVETVVA

-637 GDPESVSNDELYVRL
+637 GDPESVSNDELYIRL
-652 KRKGE
+652 KPKKD
-657 WTTATTKDELVD
+657 WTTASTKDDLVD
-669 AMRQRVEGFPGV
+669 AMRRRVEGFPGV

-703 IAVKVFGEDQDTLR
+703 IAVKVFGEDREVLR
-717 KLAEGIRDAISRVGG
+717 RLTDEIRSAMSGIRG
-732 VEDLAVEQSAGEE
+732 VEDLAIEQVAGEE
-745 HLEIVLDRDKL
+745 HLEIVLDRDRI
-756 ARYGLNITDVLDV
+756 ARYGLNITDVLE
-769 AKIAIGGDEATDV
+769 AIKIAIGGDEATDV
-782 LEGQRRFAIFV
+782 LEGQRRFAVFV
-793 RLNET
+793 RMTER
-798 FRNQVEKLNDILVAA
+798 FRDQIDKLGSILIADPVAGS
-813 PVGGRI
+813 V
-819 PLGQLATFRL
+819 PLGQLASFNL
-829 STGDSVVSRENSL
+829 SSGDSVISRENSL
-842 RRVVVMCNVKGR
+842 RRVVVMCNVAGR
-854 DIGSFVHEAQAIVA
+854 DIGSFVHDAQAAVA
-868 RDVQTPPGYFIT
+868 GQVRMEPGYFIT

-907 VLIYACFNS
+907 VLIFACFNS

-942 FPLSVPAIVGFIA
+942 FPLSVPALVGFIA
-955 VFGIAVQNGMVM
+955 VFGVAVQNGMVM
-967 VSYINKLRN
+967 VSYINKIRN
-976 LGMDLHDAVIT
+976 RGMELHEAVIT

-1018 EIEKPLAIVVVG
+1018 EIEKPL
-1030 GLVTRPIKI
+1030 
-1039 VILPMVYEWVERR
+1039 
-1052 AARRA
+1052 
-1057 ESATE
+1057 

>member
-1 MTKSLSKETTCCFNR
+1 
-16 ASPSNKD
+16 
-23 GFELSS
+23 
-29 DCGPAMTDNF
+29 MTDNL

-51 VVSMLIVASG
+51 VVSMLIVAGG
-61 ILALARLNVDAFP
+61 ILALRRLNVDAFP
-74 DVTPVQVEIDTD
+74 DVTPVQVEIDTE
-86 AQGLAPQEVEQL
+86 AEGLAPEEIERQ
-98 ITFPIENVMNGLSGV
+98 ITFPIENEMNGIAGV
-113 VRVLSISKFG
+113 TRVQSESKFG
-123 LSVVTVYFR
+123 LSVVTVYFT
-132 DDIDIYF
+132 DDTDIYF
-139 ARQQVFEQLSLAKDR
+139 ARQQVFERLSAAKDN
-154 IPAGFEPTMGPITT
+154 IPAGIEPEMGPITT

-175 YEIVG
+175 YQIVG
-180 RGKSNQELRTIQD
+180 NGQSNQELRTIQD
-193 WIVKLQLRTVS
+193 WIVKLQLRTVP

-209 LSFGGEVKQYQ
+209 LSFGGDVKQYQ

-226 ALVNYNIPLKQLFS
+226 ALVSYNITLKSLFEA
-240 TIQANNQNTGANFI
+240 IQNNNQNTGANFI
-254 EHGDDQYIVR
+254 EHGDEQYVVR
-264 GLGLVKDVE
+264 GLGLVKDIA
-273 DIKNMV
+273 DIGNIV
-279 LDSRSGTPIRV
+279 LDSRNGTPIKV

-306 VTQDGRG
+306 VTKDGQG

-322 RINENTKQVIE
+322 RINENTKQVID

-346 PEGVSIVDY
+346 PPGVRIVDY
-355 YDQSELVDNSIHTV
+355 YDQAELVDNSVHTV

-376 EALVLVILVLL
+376 EVLVLVILLLL
-387 LGDFRSSLI
+387 LGNVRSSFI

-412 WYSGLSANLT
+412 WYWGLSANLM

-446 RHLEEHS
+446 RHLEEHR
-453 EHSTREAIL
+453 EHSTRDAIL

-539 IGFFKAI
+539 IRFFKGI
-546 YVPVLKWTIDHRYV
+546 YVPVLEWAIRHRYLAL
-560 TLLVAAALIAW
+560 TIAGLLLVWSIAD
-571 SVAEG
+571 V

-600 SISLSRAIEVSSQIE
+600 SISLPRAIEISSQIE
-615 KSLREFPEVETVVA
+615 KTLRQFPEVETVVA

-652 KRKGE
+652 KPKSQ
-657 WTTATTKDELVD
+657 WTTARTKDELVD
-669 AMRQRVEGFPGV
+669 AMRNKVDKPEVFPGV
-681 RFNFSQVIQ
+681 KFNFSQVIQ

-703 IAVKVFGEDQDTLR
+703 IAVKIFGEDQDTLR
-717 KLAEGIRDAISRVGG
+717 KLADNIHDAMSHVRG
-732 VEDLAVEQSAGEE
+732 VEDLAVEQVAGEE
-745 HLEIVLDRDKL
+745 HLEVDIDRDKI
-756 ARYGLNITDVLDV
+756 ARYGLNIADVLEV
-769 AKIAIGGDEATDV
+769 TKIAIGGDEATDV

-793 RLNET
+793 RMKEDY
-798 FRNQVEKLNDILVAA
+798 RNQVEKLADILVAA

-819 PLGQLATFRL
+819 PLGQLASFKL
-829 STGDSVVSRENSL
+829 SSGDSVIDRENSL

-854 DIGSFVHEAQAIVA
+854 DIGSFVRDAQDAVA
-868 RDVQTPPGYFIT
+868 SQVKMPPGYFIT

-907 VLIYACFNS
+907 VLIYSCFSS

-955 VFGIAVQNGMVM
+955 VFGVAVQNGMVM

-976 LGMDLHDAVIT
+976 RGMELHEAVIT
-987 GASVRLRAELLS
+987 GASVRQRAELLS

-1052 AARRA
+1052 AARKEEA
-1057 ESATE
+1057 LLEADA

>member
-1 MTKSLSKETTCCFNR
+1 
-16 ASPSNKD
+16 
-23 GFELSS
+23 
-29 DCGPAMTDNF
+29 MTDNF

-51 VVSMLIVASG
+51 VVSMLITAGG
-61 ILALARLNVDAFP
+61 ILALSRLNVDAFP
-74 DVTPVQVEIDTD
+74 DVTPVQVEIDTE
-86 AQGLAPQEVEQL
+86 AQGLGPQEVEQL
-98 ITFPIENVMNGLSGV
+98 ITFPIENVMNGIPGV
-113 VRVLSISKFG
+113 VRVQSISKFG

-132 DDIDIYF
+132 DDVDVYF
-139 ARQQVFEQLSLAKDR
+139 ARQQVFERLSLAKDR
-154 IPAGFEPTMGPITT
+154 IPAGFEPGMGPITT

-175 YEIVG
+175 YQIVG
-180 RGKSNQELRTIQD
+180 RGKSTQELRTIQD
-193 WIVKLQLRTVS
+193 WIVKLQLRTVP

-209 LSFGGEVKQYQ
+209 LSFGGEVKQYH

-226 ALVNYNIPLKQLFS
+226 ALVNYNIPLKTLFEA
-240 TIQANNQNTGANFI
+240 IQNNNQNTGANFI
-254 EHGDDQYIVR
+254 EHGDEQYVVR
-264 GLGLVKDVE
+264 GLGLVKDIE
-273 DIKNMV
+273 DIQNIV
-279 LDSRSGTPIRV
+279 LDSRAGTPIRV
-290 SDVAR
+290 GDVAQ
-295 VEIGNEIRQGA
+295 VQIGNEIRQGA
-306 VTQDGRG
+306 VTKDGQG

-333 RIKEKVAEINKAL
+333 RIKEKVVEINRAL

-369 VESLIEG
+369 VKSLIEG
-376 EALVLVILVLL
+376 EVLVLLILVLL
-387 LGDFRSSLI
+387 LGDFRGSLI

-446 RHLEEHS
+446 RHLEEHR
-453 EHSTREAIL
+453 EHSMREAIL

-473 FAILIII
+473 FAILIVI

-491 IEGKL
+491 VEGKL

-526 LRLKKGEVRTNPI
+526 LRLKEGKVRTNPFV
-539 IGFFKAI
+539 GFFKGI
-546 YVPVLKWTIDHRYV
+546 YVPVLKWAIAHRYLAL
-560 TLLVAAALIAW
+560 TIAAALIVW
-571 SVAEG
+571 SVADV

-600 SISLSRAIEVSSQIE
+600 SISLPRAIEVSSQIE
-615 KSLREFPEVETVVA
+615 KSLRDFPEVETVVA

-652 KRKGE
+652 KPKE
-657 WTTATTKDELVD
+657 QWTTAKTKDELVD
-669 AMRQRVEGFPGV
+669 AMRRRVEGFPGV
-681 RFNFSQVIQ
+681 QFNFSQVIQ
-690 TRNDELISGINAQ
+690 TRNDELLSGINAQ
-703 IAVKVFGEDQDTLR
+703 IAVKIFGEDQASLR
-717 KLAEGIRDAISRVGG
+717 KLAEDIRDAMSHVRGAK
-732 VEDLAVEQSAGEE
+732 DLAVEQVAGEE
-745 HLEIVLDRDKL
+745 HLEISLDRDEL
-756 ARYGLNITDVLDV
+756 ARYGLNIADVLEV

-782 LEGQRRFAIFV
+782 LEGQRHFAIFV
-793 RLNET
+793 RLKEDY
-798 FRNQVEKLNDILVAA
+798 RNQVEKLNDILIAA
-813 PVGGRI
+813 PVGGRV

-829 STGDSVVSRENSL
+829 SSGDSVVSRENAL
-842 RRVVVMCNVKGR
+842 RRVVVKCNVTGR
-854 DIGSFVHEAQAIVA
+854 DIGGFVHDAQVVVA
-868 RDVQTPPGYFIT
+868 AQVKTPPGYFIT
-880 WGGQFENEQQAVRRL
+880 WGGQFENAQQATRRL

-901 SLLLVF
+901 ALLLVF
-907 VLIYACFNS
+907 VLIYACFSS

-931 VGSTTFLLISG
+931 VGSTTFLLVSG
-942 FPLSVPAIVGFIA
+942 FPLSVPALVGFIA

-967 VSYINKLRN
+967 VSYINKLRAK
-976 LGMDLHDAVIT
+976 GMELHDAVIT

-1039 VILPMVYEWVERR
+1039 VVLPMVYEWVESR

-1057 ESATE
+1057 NQRAEATVD

>member
-1 MTKSLSKETTCCFNR
+1 
-16 ASPSNKD
+16 
-23 GFELSS
+23 
-29 DCGPAMTDNF
+29 MTDNF

-51 VVSMLIVASG
+51 VVSMLIVAGG
-61 ILALARLNVDAFP
+61 ILALRRLNVDAFP

-86 AQGLAPQEVEQL
+86 SQGLAPQEVEQL
-98 ITFPIENVMNGLSGV
+98 ITFPIENEMNGISGV
-113 VRVLSISKFG
+113 TRVESISKFG
-123 LSVVTVYFR
+123 LSVVTVYFS
-132 DDIDIYF
+132 DDTDIYF
-139 ARQQVFEQLSLAKDR
+139 ARQQVFERLSDAKDH

-175 YEIVG
+175 YQIVG
-180 RGKSNQELRTIQD
+180 RGKSNQELRTLQD
-193 WIVKLQLRTVS
+193 WVVKLQLRTVP

-209 LSFGGEVKQYQ
+209 LDFGGDVKQYQ

-226 ALVNYNIPLKQLFS
+226 ALVNYNIPLKSLFEA
-240 TIQANNQNTGANFI
+240 IQSNNQNTGANFI
-254 EHGDDQYIVR
+254 EHGDEQYVVR
-264 GLGLVKDVE
+264 GIGLVKDVE
-273 DIKNMV
+273 DIKNIV
-279 LDSRSGTPIRV
+279 LDSRGGTPIRV
-290 SDVAR
+290 SDVAS
-295 VEIGNEIRQGA
+295 VQIGSELRQGA
-306 VTQDGRG
+306 VTKDGQG

-346 PEGVSIVDY
+346 PEGVAIVDF
-355 YDQSELVDNSIHTV
+355 YDQAELVDNSIHTV

-387 LGDFRSSLI
+387 LGDFRSSII

-412 WYSGLSANLT
+412 WYSGLSANLM

-446 RHLEEHS
+446 RHLEEHR
-453 EHSTREAIL
+453 EHSIREAIL

-508 IGSMLMALCIA
+508 IGSMVMALCIA

-526 LRLKKGEVRTNPI
+526 LRLKRGEVRQNRI
-539 IGFFKAI
+539 IGFFKGI
-546 YVPVLKWTIDHRYV
+546 YVPVLKWAIRHRYIALAIALA
-560 TLLVAAALIAW
+560 LLVWSAAD
-571 SVAEG
+571 
-576 FILGSEFLPTID
+576 FYILGSEFLPTID

-600 SISLSRAIEVSSQIE
+600 SISLPRAMDVSAQIE
-615 KSLREFPEVETVVA
+615 KKLLEFPEVETVVA
-629 KIGRAELG
+629 KIGRADLG
-637 GDPESVSNDELYVRL
+637 GDPESVSNDEIYVRL
-652 KRKGE
+652 KPKAQ
-657 WTTATTKDELVD
+657 WTTAKTKDELVD
-669 AMRQRVEGFPGV
+669 AMRRRVEGFPGV
-681 RFNFSQVIQ
+681 EFNFSQVIQ

-703 IAVKVFGEDQDTLR
+703 IAVKIFGEDQDTLHQVG
-717 KLAEGIRDAISRVGG
+717 EQIRDAMAHVRG
-732 VEDLAVEQSAGEE
+732 VEDLAVEQVAGEQ
-745 HLEIVLDRDKL
+745 HLEIELDRDKI
-756 ARYGLNITDVLDV
+756 ARYGLNIADVLEV
-769 AKIAIGGDEATDV
+769 VKIAIGGDDATDV
-782 LEGQRRFAIFV
+782 LEGQRRFAISV
-793 RLNET
+793 RLKEDY
-798 FRNQVEKLNDILVAA
+798 RNQVEKFNDILIAA

-819 PLGQLATFRL
+819 PLGQLATLKL
-829 STGDSVVSRENSL
+829 SSGDSVIDRENSL
-842 RRVVVMCNVKGR
+842 RRVVVKCNVKGR
-854 DIGSFVHEAQAIVA
+854 DIGGFVHDAQAQVA
-868 RDVQTPPGYFIT
+868 AQVKLPPGYFIT
-880 WGGQFENEQQAVRRL
+880 WGGQFENAQQATRRL

-901 SLLLVF
+901 ALLLVF
-907 VLIYACFNS
+907 VLIYTCFSS
-916 LRNTLTIIFNIPIAL
+916 LRNTLTIIFNIPIAM
-931 VGSTTFLLISG
+931 VGSTAFLLISG
-942 FPLSVPAIVGFIA
+942 FPLSVPALVGFIA

-976 LGMDLHDAVIT
+976 GGMELHEAVIT

-1005 SLIPFIISSGTGA
+1005 SLIPFIVSSGTGA

-1039 VILPMVYEWVERR
+1039 VILPMIYEWVERR

-1057 ESATE
+1057 EARLVRA

>member
-1 MTKSLSKETTCCFNR
+1 
-16 ASPSNKD
+16 
-23 GFELSS
+23 
-29 DCGPAMTDNF
+29 MTDNF

-51 VVSMLIVASG
+51 VVSMLIVAGG
-61 ILALARLNVDAFP
+61 ILALNRLNVDAFP

-86 AQGLAPQEVEQL
+86 SQGLAPQEVEQL
-98 ITFPIENVMNGLSGV
+98 ITFPIENEMNGISGV
-113 VRVLSISKFG
+113 TRVESISKFG
-123 LSVVTVYFR
+123 LSVVTVFFS
-132 DDIDIYF
+132 DDTDIYF
-139 ARQQVFEQLSLAKDR
+139 ARQQVFERLTSAKEH
-154 IPAGFEPTMGPITT
+154 IPSGFEPVMGPITT

-175 YEIVG
+175 YQIVG
-180 RGKSNQELRTIQD
+180 KGKSNQELRTIQD
-193 WIVKLQLRTVS
+193 WVVKLQLRTVP

-209 LSFGGEVKQYQ
+209 LSFGGDVKQYQ
-220 VIVDQQ
+220 VVVDQQ
-226 ALVNYNIPLKQLFS
+226 ALVNYNITLKSLFDA
-240 TIQANNQNTGANFI
+240 IQANNQNTGANFI
-254 EHGDDQYIVR
+254 EHGDEQYVVR
-264 GLGLVKDVE
+264 GLGLVKDIE
-273 DIKNMV
+273 DIKNIV
-279 LDSRSGTPIRV
+279 LDSRKGTPIRV
-290 SDVAR
+290 SDVAS
-295 VEIGNEIRQGA
+295 VQTGNEIRQGA
-306 VTQDGRG
+306 VTKDGQG

-333 RIKEKVAEINKAL
+333 RVKEKVAEINKAL
-346 PEGVSIVDY
+346 PEGVTIVDF
-355 YDQSELVDNSIHTV
+355 YDQAELVDNSVHTV

-376 EALVLVILVLL
+376 ELLVLVILLLL

-396 TAAAIPFCM
+396 TSAAIPFCM

-446 RHLEEHS
+446 RHLEEHR
-453 EHSTREAIL
+453 EHSMRSAIL

-473 FAILIII
+473 FAILIVI

-526 LRLKKGEVRTNPI
+526 LRLKEGKVRTNPI
-539 IGFFKAI
+539 IGFFKRI
-546 YVPVLKWTIDHRYV
+546 YVPVLRWAIAHRYIAL
-560 TLLVAAALIAW
+560 TIAAGLIVW
-571 SVAEG
+571 SVADVY
-576 FILGSEFLPTID
+576 ILGSEFLPTID

-600 SISLSRAIEVSSQIE
+600 SISLSRATEISGQIE
-615 KSLREFPEVETVVA
+615 KSLRAFPEVTTVVA

-652 KRKGE
+652 KPKNQ
-657 WTTATTKDELVD
+657 WTTARTKDELVD
-669 AMRQRVEGFPGV
+669 AMRRRVEGFPGV

-703 IAVKVFGEDQDTLR
+703 IAVKIFGEDQSTLR
-717 KLAEGIRDAISRVGG
+717 QSGEQIREAMSHVRG
-732 VEDLAVEQSAGEE
+732 VEDLAVEQVAGEE
-745 HLEIVLDRDKL
+745 HLEIELDRDKI
-756 ARYGLNITDVLDV
+756 ARYGLNIADVLEV

-793 RLNET
+793 RLKEDY
-798 FRNQVEKLNDILVAA
+798 RNQVEKLNDILVAA

-829 STGDSVVSRENSL
+829 SSGDSVISRENSL
-842 RRVVVMCNVKGR
+842 RRVVVMCNVNGR
-854 DIGSFVHEAQAIVA
+854 DIGSFVHDAQAAVA
-868 RDVQTPPGYFIT
+868 AHVKMPPGYFIT
-880 WGGQFENEQQAVRRL
+880 WGGQFQNQQQALRRL

-901 SLLLVF
+901 ALLLVF

-916 LRNTLTIIFNIPIAL
+916 LRNTLTIIFNIPIAM
-931 VGSTTFLLISG
+931 VGSTFFLLLSG
-942 FPLSVPAIVGFIA
+942 FPLSVPALVGFIA
-955 VFGIAVQNGMVM
+955 VFGVAVQNGMVM
-967 VSYINKLRN
+967 VSYINKLRS
-976 LGMDLHDAVIT
+976 LGMDLKEAVIT

-1052 AARRA
+1052 AARKA
-1057 ESATE
+1057 MVTDDESPLEVTDQSS

>member
-1 MTKSLSKETTCCFNR
+1 
-16 ASPSNKD
+16 
-23 GFELSS
+23 
-29 DCGPAMTDNF
+29 MTDNF

-51 VVSMLIVASG
+51 VVSMLIVAGG
-61 ILALARLNVDAFP
+61 ILALSRLNVDAFP

-98 ITFPIENVMNGLSGV
+98 ISFPIENVMNGISGV
-113 VRVLSISKFG
+113 TRVESISKFG
-123 LSVVTVYFR
+123 LSVVVVFFK
-132 DDIDIYF
+132 DDTDIYF
-139 ARQQVFEQLSLAKDR
+139 ARQQVFERLSDAKGH

-193 WIVKLQLRTVS
+193 WIVKLQLRTVP

-209 LSFGGEVKQYQ
+209 LSFGGDVKQYH

-226 ALVNYNIPLKQLFS
+226 ALVNYNITLKSLFEA
-240 TIQANNQNTGANFI
+240 IQANNQNTGANFI

-264 GLGLVKDVE
+264 GIGLVKDVG
-273 DIKNMV
+273 DIQNIV

-290 SDVAR
+290 GDVAK
-295 VEIGNEIRQGA
+295 VEVGNEIRQGA
-306 VTQDGRG
+306 VTKDGRG

-322 RINENTKQVIE
+322 RINENTKLVIE
-333 RIKEKVAEINKAL
+333 RIKEKVVEINKVL

-355 YDQSELVDNSIHTV
+355 YDQSELVDNSIRTV
-369 VESLIEG
+369 VKSLIEG
-376 EALVLVILVLL
+376 EVLVLLILVLL
-387 LGDFRSSLI
+387 LGEFRGSLI

-446 RHLEEHS
+446 RHLEEHR
-453 EHSTREAIL
+453 EHSVREAIL

-473 FAILIII
+473 FAILIVI

-526 LRLKKGEVRTNPI
+526 LRLKKGKVRTNPI
-539 IGFFKAI
+539 IGFFKGI
-546 YVPVLKWTIDHRYV
+546 YVPVLKWTIAHRYI
-560 TLLVAAALIAW
+560 TLTLAALLLIW
-571 SVAEG
+571 SVADV

-600 SISLSRAIEVSSQIE
+600 SISLTRAIEVSSQIE

-652 KRKGE
+652 KPKGQ
-657 WTTATTKDELVD
+657 WTTARTKDELVD
-669 AMRQRVEGFPGV
+669 AMRRRVEGFPGV
-681 RFNFSQVIQ
+681 QFNFSQVIQ

-703 IAVKVFGEDQDTLR
+703 IAVKIFGEDQETLR
-717 KLAEGIRDAISRVGG
+717 KVGEEIRDAMSHVRG
-732 VEDLAVEQSAGEE
+732 VKDLAVEQSAGEE
-745 HLEIVLDRDKL
+745 HLEIELDRDKL
-756 ARYGLNITDVLDV
+756 ARYGLNIADVLEV
-769 AKIAIGGDEATDV
+769 AKIAIGGDDATQV

-793 RLNET
+793 RLKEDY
-798 FRNQVEKLNDILVAA
+798 RNQVEKLNDILIAA
-813 PVGGRI
+813 PVGGRV

-829 STGDSVVSRENSL
+829 SSGDSVISRENAL
-842 RRVVVMCNVKGR
+842 RRVVVKCNVTGR
-854 DIGSFVHEAQAIVA
+854 DIGGFVHDAQALVA
-868 RDVQTPPGYFIT
+868 TQVRTPPGYFIT
-880 WGGQFENEQQAVRRL
+880 WGGQFESAQQATRRL

-907 VLIYACFNS
+907 VLIYACFSS

-976 LGMDLHDAVIT
+976 RGMELHEAVIT

-999 ALIGSI
+999 ALIGTI

-1039 VILPMVYEWVERR
+1039 VMLPMIYEWVERR
-1052 AARRA
+1052 AAHRA
-1057 ESATE
+1057 ARKAEVTLE

>member
-1 MTKSLSKETTCCFNR
+1 
-16 ASPSNKD
+16 
-23 GFELSS
+23 
-29 DCGPAMTDNF
+29 MTDNF

-51 VVSMLIVASG
+51 VVSMLIMAGG
-61 ILALARLNVDAFP
+61 ILALSRLNVDAFP
-74 DVTPVQVEIDTD
+74 DVTPVQVEIDTEG
-86 AQGLAPQEVEQL
+86 QGLAPQEVEQL
-98 ITFPIENVMNGLSGV
+98 ITFPIENVMNGIPGV
-113 VRVLSISKFG
+113 VRVQSISKFG

-139 ARQQVFEQLSLAKDR
+139 ARQQVFERLSLAKDR
-154 IPAGFEPTMGPITT
+154 IPAGFEPGMGPITT
-168 GTGQIYL
+168 GTGQVYL

-180 RGKSNQELRTIQD
+180 RGKSTQELRTIQD
-193 WIVKLQLRTVS
+193 WIVKLQLRTVP

-209 LSFGGEVKQYQ
+209 LSFGGEVKQYH

-226 ALVNYNIPLKQLFS
+226 ALVNYNIPLKTLFEA
-240 TIQANNQNTGANFI
+240 IQSNNQNAGANFI
-254 EHGDDQYIVR
+254 EHGDEQYVVR
-264 GLGLVKDVE
+264 GLGLVKDIQ
-273 DIKNMV
+273 DIQNIV
-279 LDSRSGTPIRV
+279 LDSRGGTPIRV
-290 SDVAR
+290 SDVAQ
-295 VEIGNEIRQGA
+295 VQVGNEIRQGA
-306 VTQDGRG
+306 VTKDGQG

-333 RIKEKVAEINKAL
+333 RIKEKVVEINKAL

-369 VESLIEG
+369 VKSLIEG
-376 EALVLVILVLL
+376 EVLVLLILVLL
-387 LGDFRSSLI
+387 LGDFRGSII

-446 RHLEEHS
+446 RHLEEHR
-453 EHSTREAIL
+453 EHSMREAIL

-473 FAILIII
+473 FAILIVI

-491 IEGKL
+491 VEGKL

-526 LRLKKGEVRTNPI
+526 LRLKEGEVRTNPI
-539 IGFFKAI
+539 IGFFKWI
-546 YVPVLKWTIDHRYV
+546 YVPVLRWAIAHRYL
-560 TLLVAAALIAW
+560 TLILAAVLIVW
-571 SVAEG
+571 SVADV

-615 KSLREFPEVETVVA
+615 KTLREFPEVLTVVA

-637 GDPESVSNDELYVRL
+637 GDPESVSNDEMYVRL
-652 KRKGE
+652 KPKDQ
-657 WTTATTKDELVD
+657 WTTAKTKDDLVD
-669 AMRQRVEGFPGV
+669 VMRRRVEGFPGV
-681 RFNFSQVIQ
+681 EFNFSQVIQ
-690 TRNDELISGINAQ
+690 TRNDELLSGINAQ
-703 IAVKVFGEDQDTLR
+703 IAVKIFGEDQDTLR
-717 KLAEGIRDAISRVGG
+717 KLAEGIRDAMSHVRGAK
-732 VEDLAVEQSAGEE
+732 DLAVEQVAGEE
-745 HLEIVLDRDKL
+745 HLEISLDRDKL
-756 ARYGLNITDVLDV
+756 ARYGLNIADVLEV

-782 LEGQRRFAIFV
+782 LEGQRHFAIFV
-793 RLNET
+793 RLNEDY
-798 FRNQVEKLNDILVAA
+798 RNQVEKLNDILIAA
-813 PVGGRI
+813 PVGGRV

-829 STGDSVVSRENSL
+829 SSGDSVVSRENAL
-842 RRVVVMCNVKGR
+842 RRVVVKCNVTGR
-854 DIGSFVHEAQAIVA
+854 DIGGFVHDAQVVA
-868 RDVQTPPGYFIT
+868 AQVKTPPGYFIT
-880 WGGQFENEQQAVRRL
+880 WGGQFENAQQATRRL

-907 VLIYACFNS
+907 VLIYACFSS

-976 LGMDLHDAVIT
+976 QGIELHDAVIT

-1039 VILPMVYEWVERR
+1039 VMLPMVYEWVERR

-1057 ESATE
+1057 GAKAESAIT